1 MAGNIKGLTVEIGG
15 DTSKLSRALNQLNR
29 PINQMQGELK
39 RVSQLLKLNP
49 GNTALIKQK
58 FTLLSSSIEETE
70 GKLKEMRAALQ
81 RASQSGATEKNSAGF
96 RKLQREIVQTEAR
109 LKELTAEQARFAVQS
124 SKIGIAAAKMEMY
137 GQKATAAGNSLR
149 GLTIATGLLG
159 GMAVRT
165 TAEFDSSMSKVQA
178 VSGATGGEFDQ
189 LRDKAREMGSKTKFS
204 ASEAAEA
211 MNYMAMAGWKTKDM
225 LSGIDGIMNLAA
237 ASGEDLATTS
247 DIVTD
252 GLTAMGYSAKDAG
265 RMADVMA
272 AASSNANTNVS
283 MMGETFK
290 YAAAVAGSMGYSME
304 DVALATGLMA
314 NAGIKGS
321 QAGTALR
328 STISRMAAPT
338 KQVAAA
344 MKSVGVEMTNADGT
358 ARPFRDI
365 MIDLRKG
372 MAGLTETEKT
382 QIASTIAG
390 KNAMS
395 GFLSIINASDQDFN
409 KLADAIDNSD
419 GAALQM
425 AETMQDNL
433 GGQVTILKSQ
443 MQELAISVGD
453 TLVPMAKKAV
463 KAAQKLTDWFNNL
476 SAGGKDAAV
485 KVGLLA
491 GAAGPLLLVTGGLA
505 KAFSGSVSA
514 IATAKGALAAM
525 TVVEGEATTATK
537 LLGAAQKAVPWVAA
551 AAGAAL
557 LAKAMVDTYK
567 STHEATL
574 KAKEHA
580 EARQEEIDSIKSS
593 AKESDFYLQKLN
605 ELAGVED
612 KTAAQKQLMQSYVD
626 QLNSSVQGLNLTYDA
641 ETDKLNQTTQAIRDK
656 IQAQKE
662 EAIATAYQKN
672 ATKALEE
679 YVNKQMKAEDEQR
692 NYNQLK
698 QKWNSL
704 SDSEKQT
711 NGQLLQQMQDSKRKL
726 DDYNNSMAIALT
738 DATKWNNQAAKQS
751 GAWKQL
757 TADAQAAGIQIP
769 QSVRDG
775 INSGKYV
782 IPTTVSELEALIKF
796 DNAASRAVGD
806 GKKTAD
812 SLAQGMQEGTVT
824 AQQAA
829 KQLTDAVKGET
840 GKAPGQNKETGK
852 QTGQSYSQGVASQSG
867 AAKSAGSTLKSSA
880 KSGASGGSMSSEGS
894 KIGGTYGSGVSG
906 TSSTAKTA
914 GEKLKSEAKSGASGG
929 SFYSIGKALGDGLAS
944 GLKAALGAV
953 RTAADKLVS
962 EANRA
967 AQAKAK
973 IHSPS
978 RLFRDEVGI
987 PIAEGLAEGMR
998 RGTPG
1003 VEAASRSMISSAS
1016 VMGSSMS
1023 LAGGE
1028 MSQLKANISS
1038 SFDYSQIYSAMAAAV
1053 NQMEFKII
1061 LDQRELG
1068 RGMRGMGVSF
1078 E

>member
-1 MAGNIKGLTVEIGG
+1 MTVEIGG
-15 DTSKLSRALNQLNR
+15 DTSKLSRALTQLNR

-109 LKELTAEQARFAVQS
+109 LKELVAEQARFAVQS

-178 VSGATGGEFDQ
+178 VSGATGGEFDL

-252 GLTAMGYSAKDAG
+252 GLTALGYSAKDAG

-338 KQVAAA
+338 KQVSAA
-344 MKSVGVEMTNADGT
+344 MKSIGVEMTNADGT
-358 ARPFRDI
+358 ARPFRDV
-365 MIDLRKG
+365 MVDLRKG
-372 MAGLTETEKT
+372 MADLSETEKT

-395 GFLSIINASDQDFN
+395 GFLSIINASDSDFN

-419 GAALQM
+419 GAALKM

-463 KAAQKLTDWFNNL
+463 KAAQNLTNWFNNL

-485 KVGLLA
+485 KIGLMA
-491 GAAGPLLLVTGGLA
+491 GAAGPLLLATGGMA
-505 KAFSGSVSA
+505 KAFSGSVKA
-514 IATAKGALAAM
+514 IASAKGAIAAM
-525 TVVEGEATTATK
+525 TVVEGEATVATK
-537 LLGAAQKAVPWVAA
+537 LLSAAQKAVPWVAA

-557 LAKAMVDTYK
+557 IAKAMVDTYK

-574 KAKEHA
+574 KVQEHA
-580 EARQEEIDSIKSS
+580 KARQEEIDAIKGE

-612 KTAAQKQLMQSYVD
+612 KTNAQKELMQAYVD
-626 QLNSSVQGLNLTYDA
+626 KLNGSVKDLNLTYDA
-641 ETDKLNQTTQAIRDK
+641 EKDKLNQTTQAIRDK

-662 EAIATAYQKN
+662 EAMAAAYQKN
-672 ATKALEE
+672 AKAALEE
-679 YVNKQMKAEDEQR
+679 YVKQQMKASDEQR

-698 QKWNSL
+698 ERWNNL

-711 NGQLLQQMQDSKRKL
+711 NGQLQQSMQESKRRL
-726 DDYNNSMAIALT
+726 DDYNNSMSTALI
-738 DATKWNNQAAKQS
+738 DATKWQNQAAKNS

-757 TADAQAAGIQIP
+757 TADAKAAGIQIP
-769 QSVRDG
+769 QSVKDG

-796 DNAASRAVGD
+796 DNAANRAVGD
-806 GKKTAD
+806 GKKTSD
-812 SLAQGMQEGTVT
+812 NLAQGMREGTVT

-829 KQLTDAVKGET
+829 KQLTNAVKSET
-840 GKAPGQNKETGK
+840 GKTPGQTKADGK
-852 QTGQSYSQGVASQSG
+852 KAGQSFNQGLSG
-867 AAKSAGSTLKSSA
+867 QAGGAKTAGSKVKESA
-880 KSGASGGSMSSEGS
+880 KSGASGGNLSGQGRSMGS
-894 KIGGTYGSGVSG
+894 TYGSGVSG
-906 TSSTAKTA
+906 QSGAAQKA
-914 GEKLKSEAKSGASGG
+914 GKALKDMAKSGASGG
-929 SFYSIGKALGDGLAS
+929 SLRSIGKSLGDGLAH
-944 GLKAALGAV
+944 GLRAALGAV
-953 RTAADKLVS
+953 KSAANSLVA

-967 AQAKAK
+967 AKAKAK

-978 RLFRDEVGI
+978 RLFRDEVGM
-987 PIAEGLAEGMR
+987 PIAEGLAAGMQK
-998 RGTPG
+998 GTPSI
-1003 VEAASRSMISSAS
+1003 EAASKNMITAAS
-1016 VMGSSMS
+1016 NTGTAS
-1023 LAGGE
+1023 LTGGE
-1028 MSQLKANISS
+1028 MSQMKANISS

-1053 NQMEFKII
+1053 NQMEFKIV

>member
-1 MAGNIKGLTVEIGG
+1 MTVEIGG
-15 DTSKLSRALNQLNR
+15 DTSKLSRSLTQLNR

-109 LKELTAEQARFAVQS
+109 LKELVAEQARFAVQS

-149 GLTIATGLLG
+149 GLTITTGLLG

-252 GLTAMGYSAKDAG
+252 GLTALGYSAKDAG

-338 KQVAAA
+338 KQVSAA
-344 MKSVGVEMTNADGT
+344 MKAVGVEMTNADGT
-358 ARPFRDI
+358 ARPFRDV

-372 MAGLTETEKT
+372 MAGLSETEKT

-419 GAALQM
+419 GAAQKM
-425 AETMQDNL
+425 ADTMQDNL

-463 KAAQKLTDWFNNL
+463 KAAQQLTDWFNNL

-491 GAAGPLLLVTGGLA
+491 GAAGPLLLVSGGLA

-514 IATAKGALAAM
+514 IATAKGAIAAM
-525 TVVEGEATTATK
+525 TVVEGEATAATK

-557 LAKAMVDTYK
+557 IAKAMVDTYNA
-567 STHEATL
+567 THAATL
-574 KAKEHA
+574 KAQEHA
-580 EARQEEIDSIKSS
+580 KARQEEIDAIKGE

-612 KTAAQKQLMQSYVD
+612 KTNAQKELMQAYVD
-626 QLNSSVQGLNLTYDA
+626 KLNGSVKDLNLTYDA
-641 ETDKLNQTTQAIRDK
+641 EKDKLNQTTQAIRDK

-662 EAIATAYQKN
+662 EAMAAAYQKN
-672 ATKALEE
+672 AKAALEE
-679 YVNKQMKAEDEQR
+679 YVKQQMKASDEQR

-698 QKWNSL
+698 ERWNNL

-711 NGQLLQQMQDSKRKL
+711 NGQLQQSMQESKRRL
-726 DDYNNSMAIALT
+726 DDYNNSMSTALV
-738 DATKWNNQAAKQS
+738 DATKWQNEAAKNS

-757 TADAQAAGIQIP
+757 TADAKAAGIQIP
-769 QSVRDG
+769 QSVKDG

-796 DNAASRAVGD
+796 DNAANRAVGD
-806 GKKTAD
+806 GKKTSD
-812 SLAQGMQEGTVT
+812 NLAQGMREGTVT

-829 KQLTDAVKGET
+829 QQLTNAVKGET
-840 GKAPGQNKETGK
+840 GKTPGQTKADGK
-852 QTGQSYSQGVASQSG
+852 KAGQSFNQGLSEQAGG
-867 AAKSAGSTLKSSA
+867 AKTAGSKVKESA
-880 KSGASGGSMSSEGS
+880 KSGASGGSLSGQGRSMGS
-894 KIGGTYGSGVSG
+894 TYGSGVSG
-906 TSSTAKTA
+906 QSGAAQKA
-914 GEKLKSEAKSGASGG
+914 GKALKDMAKSGASGG
-929 SFYSIGKALGDGLAS
+929 SLRSIGRSLGDGLAA
-944 GLKAALGAV
+944 GLRAALGSV
-953 RTAADKLVS
+953 KSAASALIS
-962 EANRA
+962 EANKA
-967 AQAKAK
+967 AKAK
-973 IHSPS
+973 AKVNSPS
-978 RLFRDEVGI
+978 KLFRDGVGVAI
-987 PIAEGLAEGMR
+987 PEGLAAGIKKGQPMVTAAAKGMI
-998 RGTPG
+998 
-1003 VEAASRSMISSAS
+1003 ASAS
-1016 VMGSSMS
+1016 MAGTAS
-1023 LAGGE
+1023 LSGGDMAQMKE
-1028 MSQLKANISS
+1028 NISS
-1038 SFDYSQIYSAMAAAV
+1038 SFDYAQIYSAMSAAV
-1053 NQMEFKII
+1053 GQMQFKII
-1061 LDQRELG
+1061 LNERELG

>member
-1 MAGNIKGLTVEIGG
+1 MTVEIGG
-15 DTSKLSRALNQLNR
+15 DTSKLSRALTQLNR

-96 RKLQREIVQTEAR
+96 RKLQREITQTEAR
-109 LKELTAEQARFAVQS
+109 LKELVAEQARFAVQS

-137 GQKATAAGNSLR
+137 GEKATAAGNSLR

-178 VSGATGGEFDQ
+178 VSGATGGEFDL

-252 GLTAMGYSAKDAG
+252 GLTALGYSAKDAG

-338 KQVAAA
+338 KQVSAA
-344 MKSVGVEMTNADGT
+344 MKSIGVEMTNADGT
-358 ARPFRDI
+358 ARPFRDV
-365 MIDLRKG
+365 MVDLRKG
-372 MAGLTETEKT
+372 MADLSETEKT

-395 GFLSIINASDQDFN
+395 GFLSIINASDSDFN

-419 GAALQM
+419 GAALKM

-463 KAAQKLTDWFNNL
+463 KAAQNLTNWFNNL

-485 KVGLLA
+485 KIGLMA
-491 GAAGPLLLVTGGLA
+491 GAAGPLLLATGGMA
-505 KAFSGSVSA
+505 KAFSGSVKA
-514 IATAKGALAAM
+514 IASAKGAIAAM
-525 TVVEGEATTATK
+525 TVVEGEATVATK

-557 LAKAMVDTYK
+557 IAKAMVDTYK
-567 STHEATL
+567 STHQATL
-574 KAKEHA
+574 KVQEHA
-580 EARQEEIDSIKSS
+580 KARQEEIDAIKGE

-612 KTAAQKQLMQSYVD
+612 KTNAQKELMQAYVD
-626 QLNSSVQGLNLTYDA
+626 KLNGSVKDLNLTYDA
-641 ETDKLNQTTQAIRDK
+641 EKDKLNQTTQAIRDK

-662 EAIATAYQKN
+662 EAMAAAYQKN
-672 ATKALEE
+672 AKAALEE
-679 YVNKQMKAEDEQR
+679 YVKQQMKASDEQR

-698 QKWNSL
+698 ERWNNL

-711 NGQLLQQMQDSKRKL
+711 NGQLQQSMQESKRRL
-726 DDYNNSMAIALT
+726 DDYNNSMSTALV
-738 DATKWNNQAAKQS
+738 DATKWQNEAAKNS

-757 TADAQAAGIQIP
+757 TADAKAAGIQIP
-769 QSVRDG
+769 QSVKDG

-796 DNAASRAVGD
+796 DNAANRAVGD
-806 GKKTAD
+806 GKKTSD
-812 SLAQGMQEGTVT
+812 NLAQGMREGTVT

-829 KQLTDAVKGET
+829 QQLTNAVKGET
-840 GKAPGQNKETGK
+840 GKTPGQTKADGK
-852 QTGQSYSQGVASQSG
+852 KAGQSFNQGLSEQAGG
-867 AAKSAGSTLKSSA
+867 AKTAGSKVKESA
-880 KSGASGGSMSSEGS
+880 KSGASGGSLSGQGRSMGS
-894 KIGGTYGSGVSG
+894 TYGSGVSG
-906 TSSTAKTA
+906 QSGAAQKA
-914 GEKLKSEAKSGASGG
+914 GKALKDMAKSGASGG
-929 SFYSIGKALGDGLAS
+929 SLRSIGKSLGDGLAN
-944 GLKAALGAV
+944 GLRAALGV
-953 RTAADKLVS
+953 VKSAANALVA

-967 AQAKAK
+967 AKAKAK

-978 RLFRDEVGI
+978 RLFRDEVGM
-987 PIAEGLAEGMR
+987 PIAEGLAAGMQK
-998 RGTPG
+998 GTPSI
-1003 VEAASRSMISSAS
+1003 EAASKNMITAAS
-1016 VMGSSMS
+1016 NTGTAS
-1023 LAGGE
+1023 LTGGGMAQMKE
-1028 MSQLKANISS
+1028 NISS
-1038 SFDYSQIYSAMAAAV
+1038 SFDYAQIYGAMAAAV

>member
-1 MAGNIKGLTVEIGG
+1 MTVEIGG
-15 DTSKLSRALNQLNR
+15 DTSKLSRALTQLNR

-109 LKELTAEQARFAVQS
+109 LKELVAEQARFAVQS
-124 SKIGIAAAKMEMY
+124 SRIGIAAARMEQY

-149 GLTIATGLLG
+149 GLSIATGLLG

-178 VSGATGGEFDQ
+178 VSGATGGEFDL

-252 GLTAMGYSAKDAG
+252 GLTALGYSAKDAG

-338 KQVAAA
+338 KQVSAA
-344 MKSVGVEMTNADGT
+344 MKSIGVEMTNADGT
-358 ARPFRDI
+358 ARPFRDV
-365 MIDLRKG
+365 MVDLRKG
-372 MAGLTETEKT
+372 MADLSETEKT

-395 GFLSIINASDQDFN
+395 GFLSIINASDSDFN

-419 GAALQM
+419 GAALKM

-463 KAAQKLTDWFNNL
+463 KAAQNLTNWFNNL

-485 KVGLLA
+485 KIGLMA
-491 GAAGPLLLVTGGLA
+491 GAAGPLLLATGGMA
-505 KAFSGSVSA
+505 KAFSGSVKA
-514 IATAKGALAAM
+514 IASAKGAIAAM
-525 TVVEGEATTATK
+525 TVVEGEATVATK

-557 LAKAMVDTYK
+557 IAKAMVDTYK

-574 KAKEHA
+574 KVQEHA
-580 EARQEEIDSIKSS
+580 KARQEEIDAIKGE

-612 KTAAQKQLMQSYVD
+612 KTNAQKELMQAYVD
-626 QLNSSVQGLNLTYDA
+626 KLNGSVKDLNLTYDA
-641 ETDKLNQTTQAIRDK
+641 EKDKLNQTTQAIRDK

-662 EAIATAYQKN
+662 EAMAAAYQKN
-672 ATKALEE
+672 AKAALEE
-679 YVNKQMKAEDEQR
+679 YVKQQMKASDEQR

-698 QKWNSL
+698 ERWNNL

-711 NGQLLQQMQDSKRKL
+711 NGQLQQSMQESKRRL
-726 DDYNNSMAIALT
+726 DDYNNSMSTALI
-738 DATKWNNQAAKQS
+738 DATKWQNQAAKNS

-757 TADAQAAGIQIP
+757 TADAKAAGIQIP
-769 QSVRDG
+769 QSVKDG

-796 DNAASRAVGD
+796 DNAANRAVGD
-806 GKKTAD
+806 GKKTSD
-812 SLAQGMQEGTVT
+812 NLAQGMREGTVT

-829 KQLTDAVKGET
+829 KQLTNAVKGET
-840 GKAPGQNKETGK
+840 GKTPGQTKADGIK
-852 QTGQSYSQGVASQSG
+852 AGQSFNQGLSG
-867 AAKSAGSTLKSSA
+867 QAGGAKTAGSKVKESA
-880 KSGASGGSMSSEGS
+880 KSGASGGSLSGQGRSMGS
-894 KIGGTYGSGVSG
+894 TYGSGVSG
-906 TSSTAKTA
+906 QSGAAQKA
-914 GEKLKSEAKSGASGG
+914 GKALKDMAKSGASGG
-929 SFYSIGKALGDGLAS
+929 SLRSIGKSLGDGLAH
-944 GLKAALGAV
+944 GLRAALGAV
-953 RTAADKLVS
+953 KSAANSLVA

-967 AQAKAK
+967 AKAKAK

-978 RLFRDEVGI
+978 RLFRDEVGM
-987 PIAEGLAEGMR
+987 PIAEGLAAGMQK
-998 RGTPG
+998 GTPSI
-1003 VEAASRSMISSAS
+1003 EAASKNMITAAS
-1016 VMGSSMS
+1016 NTGTAS
-1023 LAGGE
+1023 LTGGGMAQMKE
-1028 MSQLKANISS
+1028 NISS
-1038 SFDYSQIYSAMAAAV
+1038 SFDYAQIYGAMAAAV

>member
-15 DTSKLSRALNQLNR
+15 DTSKLSRALTQLNR

-109 LKELTAEQARFAVQS
+109 LKELVAEQARFAVQS
-124 SKIGIAAAKMEMY
+124 SRIGIAAARMEQY

-149 GLTIATGLLG
+149 GLSIATGLLG

-178 VSGATGGEFDQ
+178 VSGATGGEFDL

-252 GLTAMGYSAKDAG
+252 GLTALGYSAKDAG

-338 KQVAAA
+338 KQVSAA
-344 MKSVGVEMTNADGT
+344 MKSIGVEMTNADGT
-358 ARPFRDI
+358 ARPFRDV
-365 MIDLRKG
+365 MVDLRKG
-372 MAGLTETEKT
+372 MADLSETEKT

-395 GFLSIINASDQDFN
+395 GFLSIINASDSDFN

-419 GAALQM
+419 GAALKM

-463 KAAQKLTDWFNNL
+463 KAAQNLTNWFNNL

-485 KVGLLA
+485 KIGLMA
-491 GAAGPLLLVTGGLA
+491 GAAGPLLLATGGMA
-505 KAFSGSVSA
+505 KAFSGSVKA
-514 IATAKGALAAM
+514 IASAKGAIAAM
-525 TVVEGEATTATK
+525 TVVEGEATVATK

-557 LAKAMVDTYK
+557 IAKAMVDTYK

-574 KAKEHA
+574 KVQEHA
-580 EARQEEIDSIKSS
+580 KARQEEIDAIKGE

-612 KTAAQKQLMQSYVD
+612 KTNAQKELMQAYVD
-626 QLNSSVQGLNLTYDA
+626 KLNGSVKDLNLTYDA
-641 ETDKLNQTTQAIRDK
+641 EKDKLNQTTQAIRDK

-662 EAIATAYQKN
+662 EAMAAAYQKN
-672 ATKALEE
+672 AKAALEE
-679 YVNKQMKAEDEQR
+679 YVKQQMKASDEQR

-698 QKWNSL
+698 ERWNNL

-711 NGQLLQQMQDSKRKL
+711 NGQLQQSMQESKRRL
-726 DDYNNSMAIALT
+726 DDYNNSMSTALI
-738 DATKWNNQAAKQS
+738 DATKWQNQAAKNS

-757 TADAQAAGIQIP
+757 TADAKAAGIQIP
-769 QSVRDG
+769 QSVKDG

-796 DNAASRAVGD
+796 DNAANRAVGD
-806 GKKTAD
+806 GKKTSD
-812 SLAQGMQEGTVT
+812 NLAQGMREGTVT

-829 KQLTDAVKGET
+829 KQLTNAVKGET
-840 GKAPGQNKETGK
+840 GKTPGQTKADGIK
-852 QTGQSYSQGVASQSG
+852 AGQSFNQGLSG
-867 AAKSAGSTLKSSA
+867 QAGGAKTAGSKVKESA
-880 KSGASGGSMSSEGS
+880 KSGASGGSLSGQGRSMGS
-894 KIGGTYGSGVSG
+894 TYGSGVSG
-906 TSSTAKTA
+906 QSGAAQKA
-914 GEKLKSEAKSGASGG
+914 GKALKDMAKSGASGG
-929 SFYSIGKALGDGLAS
+929 SLRSIGKSLGDGLAH
-944 GLKAALGAV
+944 GLRAALGAV
-953 RTAADKLVS
+953 KSAANSLVA

-967 AQAKAK
+967 AKAKAK

-978 RLFRDEVGI
+978 RLFRDEVGM
-987 PIAEGLAEGMR
+987 PIAEGLAAGMQK
-998 RGTPG
+998 GTPSI
-1003 VEAASRSMISSAS
+1003 EAASKNMITAAS
-1016 VMGSSMS
+1016 NTGTAS
-1023 LAGGE
+1023 LTGGGMAQMKE
-1028 MSQLKANISS
+1028 NISS
-1038 SFDYSQIYSAMAAAV
+1038 SFDYAQIYGAMAAAV

>member
-1 MAGNIKGLTVEIGG
+1 MTVEIGG
-15 DTSKLSRALNQLNR
+15 DTSKLSRALTQLNR

-109 LKELTAEQARFAVQS
+109 LKELVAEQARFAVQS
-124 SKIGIAAAKMEMY
+124 SRIGIAAARMEQY

-149 GLTIATGLLG
+149 GLSIATGLLG

-178 VSGATGGEFDQ
+178 VSGATGGEFDL

-252 GLTAMGYSAKDAG
+252 GLTALGYSAKDAG

-338 KQVAAA
+338 KQVSAA
-344 MKSVGVEMTNADGT
+344 MKSIGVEMTNADGT
-358 ARPFRDI
+358 ARPFRDV
-365 MIDLRKG
+365 MVDLRKG
-372 MAGLTETEKT
+372 MADLSETEKT

-395 GFLSIINASDQDFN
+395 GFLSIINASDSDFN

-419 GAALQM
+419 GAALKM

-463 KAAQKLTDWFNNL
+463 KAAQNLTNWFNNL

-485 KVGLLA
+485 KIGLMA
-491 GAAGPLLLVTGGLA
+491 GAAGPLLLATGGMA
-505 KAFSGSVSA
+505 KAFSGSVKA
-514 IATAKGALAAM
+514 IASAKGAIAAM
-525 TVVEGEATTATK
+525 TVVEGEATVATK

-557 LAKAMVDTYK
+557 IAKAMVDTYK
-567 STHEATL
+567 STHQATL
-574 KAKEHA
+574 KVQEHA
-580 EARQEEIDSIKSS
+580 KARQEEIDAIKGE

-612 KTAAQKQLMQSYVD
+612 KTNAQKELMQAYVD
-626 QLNSSVQGLNLTYDA
+626 KLNGSVKDLNLTYDA
-641 ETDKLNQTTQAIRDK
+641 EKDKLNQTTQAIRDK

-662 EAIATAYQKN
+662 EAMAAAYQKN
-672 ATKALEE
+672 AKAALEE
-679 YVNKQMKAEDEQR
+679 YVKQQMKASDEQR

-698 QKWNSL
+698 ERWNNL

-711 NGQLLQQMQDSKRKL
+711 NGQLQQSMQESKRRL
-726 DDYNNSMAIALT
+726 DDYNNSMSTALV
-738 DATKWNNQAAKQS
+738 DATKWQNEAAKNS

-757 TADAQAAGIQIP
+757 TADAKAAGIQIP
-769 QSVRDG
+769 QSVKDG

-796 DNAASRAVGD
+796 DNAANRAVGD
-806 GKKTAD
+806 GKKTSD
-812 SLAQGMQEGTVT
+812 NLAQGMREGTVT

-829 KQLTDAVKGET
+829 QQLTNAVKGET
-840 GKAPGQNKETGK
+840 GKTPGQTKADGK
-852 QTGQSYSQGVASQSG
+852 KAGQSFNQGLSEQAGG
-867 AAKSAGSTLKSSA
+867 AKTAGSKVKESA
-880 KSGASGGSMSSEGS
+880 KSGASGGSLSGQGRSMGS
-894 KIGGTYGSGVSG
+894 TYGSGVSG
-906 TSSTAKTA
+906 QSGAAQKA
-914 GEKLKSEAKSGASGG
+914 GKALKDMAKSGASGG
-929 SFYSIGKALGDGLAS
+929 SLRSIGKSLGDGLAN
-944 GLKAALGAV
+944 GLRAALGAV
-953 RTAADKLVS
+953 KSAANALVA

-967 AQAKAK
+967 AKAKAK

-978 RLFRDEVGI
+978 RLFRDEVGM
-987 PIAEGLAEGMR
+987 PIAEGLAAGMQK
-998 RGTPG
+998 GTPSI
-1003 VEAASRSMISSAS
+1003 EAASKNMITAAS
-1016 VMGSSMS
+1016 NTGTAS
-1023 LAGGE
+1023 LTGGGMAQMKE
-1028 MSQLKANISS
+1028 NISS
-1038 SFDYSQIYSAMAAAV
+1038 SFDYAQIYGAMAAAV

>member
-15 DTSKLSRALNQLNR
+15 DTSKLSRALTQLNR

-109 LKELTAEQARFAVQS
+109 LKELVAEQARFAVQS
-124 SKIGIAAAKMEMY
+124 SRIGIAAARMEQY
-137 GQKATAAGNSLR
+137 GQKATSAGNSLR
-149 GLTIATGLLG
+149 GLSIATGLLG

-178 VSGATGGEFDQ
+178 VSGATGGEFDL

-252 GLTAMGYSAKDAG
+252 GLTALGYSAKDAG

-338 KQVAAA
+338 KQVSAA
-344 MKSVGVEMTNADGT
+344 MKSIGVEMTNADGS
-358 ARPFRDI
+358 ARPFRDV
-365 MIDLRKG
+365 MVDLRKG
-372 MAGLTETEKT
+372 MANLTETEKT

-395 GFLSIINASDQDFN
+395 GFLSIINASDSDFN

-419 GAALQM
+419 GAALKM

-463 KAAQKLTDWFNNL
+463 KAAQNLTNWFNNL

-485 KVGLLA
+485 KIGLMA
-491 GAAGPLLLVTGGLA
+491 GAAGPLLLATGGMA
-505 KAFSGSVSA
+505 KAFSGSVKA
-514 IATAKGALAAM
+514 IASAKGAIAAM
-525 TVVEGEATTATK
+525 TVVEGEATVATK

-557 LAKAMVDTYK
+557 IAKAMVDTYK

-574 KAKEHA
+574 KVQEHA
-580 EARQEEIDSIKSS
+580 KARQEEIDAIKGE

-612 KTAAQKQLMQSYVD
+612 KTNAQKELMQAYVD
-626 QLNSSVQGLNLTYDA
+626 KLNGSVKDLNLTYDA
-641 ETDKLNQTTQAIRDK
+641 EKDKLNQTTQAIRDK

-662 EAIATAYQKN
+662 EAMAAAYQKN
-672 ATKALEE
+672 AKAALEE
-679 YVNKQMKAEDEQR
+679 YVKQQMKASDEQR

-698 QKWNSL
+698 ERWNNL

-711 NGQLLQQMQDSKRKL
+711 NGQLQQSMQESKRRL
-726 DDYNNSMAIALT
+726 DDYNNSMSTALI
-738 DATKWNNQAAKQS
+738 DATKWQNQAAKNS

-757 TADAQAAGIQIP
+757 TADAKAAGIQIP
-769 QSVRDG
+769 QSVKDG

-796 DNAASRAVGD
+796 DNAANRAVGD
-806 GKKTAD
+806 GKKTSD
-812 SLAQGMQEGTVT
+812 NLAQGMREGTVT

-829 KQLTDAVKGET
+829 QQLTNAVKGET
-840 GKAPGQNKETGK
+840 GKTPGQTKADGK
-852 QTGQSYSQGVASQSG
+852 KAGQSFNQGLSEQAGG
-867 AAKSAGSTLKSSA
+867 AKTAGSKVKESA
-880 KSGASGGSMSSEGS
+880 KSGASGGSLSGQGRSMGS
-894 KIGGTYGSGVSG
+894 TYGSGVSG
-906 TSSTAKTA
+906 QSGAAQKA
-914 GEKLKSEAKSGASGG
+914 GKALKDMAKSGASGG
-929 SFYSIGKALGDGLAS
+929 SLRSIGRSLGDGLAA
-944 GLKAALGAV
+944 GLRAALGTV
-953 RTAADKLVS
+953 KSAANALVA

-967 AQAKAK
+967 AKAKAK

-978 RLFRDEVGI
+978 RLFRDEVGM
-987 PIAEGLAEGMR
+987 PIAEGLAAGMQK
-998 RGTPG
+998 GTPSI
-1003 VEAASRSMISSAS
+1003 EAASKNMITAAS
-1016 VMGSSMS
+1016 NTGTAS
-1023 LAGGE
+1023 LTGGGMAQMKE
-1028 MSQLKANISS
+1028 NISS
-1038 SFDYSQIYSAMAAAV
+1038 SFDYAQIYSAMSAAV
-1053 NQMEFKII
+1053 GQMQFKII
-1061 LDQRELG
+1061 LNERELG

>member
-15 DTSKLSRALNQLNR
+15 DTSKLSRALTQLNR

-109 LKELTAEQARFAVQS
+109 LKELVAEQARFAVQS
-124 SKIGIAAAKMEMY
+124 SRIGIAAARMEQY

-149 GLTIATGLLG
+149 GLSIATGLLG

-178 VSGATGGEFDQ
+178 VSGATGGEFDL

-252 GLTAMGYSAKDAG
+252 GLTALGYSAKDAG

-338 KQVAAA
+338 KQVSAA
-344 MKSVGVEMTNADGT
+344 MKSIGVEMMNADGT
-358 ARPFRDI
+358 ARPFRDV
-365 MIDLRKG
+365 MVDLRKG
-372 MAGLTETEKT
+372 MADLSETEKT

-395 GFLSIINASDQDFN
+395 GFLSIINASDSDFN

-419 GAALQM
+419 GAALKM

-463 KAAQKLTDWFNNL
+463 KAAQNLTNWFNNL

-485 KVGLLA
+485 KIGLMA
-491 GAAGPLLLVTGGLA
+491 GAAGPLLLATGGMA
-505 KAFSGSVSA
+505 KAFSGSVKA
-514 IATAKGALAAM
+514 IASAKGAIAAM
-525 TVVEGEATTATK
+525 TVVEGEATVATK

-557 LAKAMVDTYK
+557 IAKAMVDTYK
-567 STHEATL
+567 STHQATL
-574 KAKEHA
+574 KVQEHA
-580 EARQEEIDSIKSS
+580 KARQEEIDAIKGE

-612 KTAAQKQLMQSYVD
+612 KTNAQKELMQAYVD
-626 QLNSSVQGLNLTYDA
+626 KLNGSVKDLNLTYDA
-641 ETDKLNQTTQAIRDK
+641 EKDKLNQTTQAIRDK

-662 EAIATAYQKN
+662 EAMAAAYQKN
-672 ATKALEE
+672 AKAALEE
-679 YVNKQMKAEDEQR
+679 YVKQQMKASDEQR

-698 QKWNSL
+698 ERWNNL

-711 NGQLLQQMQDSKRKL
+711 NGQLQQSMQESKRRL
-726 DDYNNSMAIALT
+726 DDYNNSMSTALV
-738 DATKWNNQAAKQS
+738 DATKWQNEAAKNS

-757 TADAQAAGIQIP
+757 TADAKAAGIQIP
-769 QSVRDG
+769 QSVKDG

-796 DNAASRAVGD
+796 DNAANRAVGD
-806 GKKTAD
+806 GKKTSD
-812 SLAQGMQEGTVT
+812 NLAQGMREGTVT

-829 KQLTDAVKGET
+829 QQLTNAVKGET
-840 GKAPGQNKETGK
+840 GKTPGQTKADGK
-852 QTGQSYSQGVASQSG
+852 KAGQSFNQGLSEQAGG
-867 AAKSAGSTLKSSA
+867 AKTAGSKVKESA
-880 KSGASGGSMSSEGS
+880 KSGASGGSLSGQGRSMGS
-894 KIGGTYGSGVSG
+894 TYGSGVSG
-906 TSSTAKTA
+906 QSGAAQKA
-914 GEKLKSEAKSGASGG
+914 GKALKDMAKSGASGG
-929 SFYSIGKALGDGLAS
+929 SLRSIGKSLGDGLAN
-944 GLKAALGAV
+944 GLRAALGAV
-953 RTAADKLVS
+953 KSAANALVA

-967 AQAKAK
+967 AKAKAK

-978 RLFRDEVGI
+978 RLFRDEVGM
-987 PIAEGLAEGMR
+987 PIAEGLAAGMQK
-998 RGTPG
+998 GIPSI
-1003 VEAASRSMISSAS
+1003 EAASKNMITAAS
-1016 VMGSSMS
+1016 NTGTAS
-1023 LAGGE
+1023 LTGGGMAQMKE
-1028 MSQLKANISS
+1028 NISS
-1038 SFDYSQIYSAMAAAV
+1038 SFDYAQIYGAMAAAV

>member
-1 MAGNIKGLTVEIGG
+1 MTVEIGG
-15 DTSKLSRALNQLNR
+15 DTSKLSRALTQLNR

-109 LKELTAEQARFAVQS
+109 LKELVAEQARFAVQS
-124 SKIGIAAAKMEMY
+124 SRIGIAAARMEQY
-137 GQKATAAGNSLR
+137 GQKATSAGNSLR
-149 GLTIATGLLG
+149 GLSIATGLLG

-178 VSGATGGEFDQ
+178 VSGATGGEFDL

-252 GLTAMGYSAKDAG
+252 GLTALGYSAKDAG

-338 KQVAAA
+338 KQVSAA
-344 MKSVGVEMTNADGT
+344 MKSIGVEMTNADGS
-358 ARPFRDI
+358 ARPFRDV
-365 MIDLRKG
+365 MVDLRKG
-372 MAGLTETEKT
+372 MANLTETEKT

-395 GFLSIINASDQDFN
+395 GFLSIINASDSDFN

-419 GAALQM
+419 GAALKM

-463 KAAQKLTDWFNNL
+463 KAAQNLTNWFNNL

-485 KVGLLA
+485 KIGLMA
-491 GAAGPLLLVTGGLA
+491 GAAGPLLLATGGMA
-505 KAFSGSVSA
+505 KAFSGSVKA
-514 IATAKGALAAM
+514 IASAKGAIAAM
-525 TVVEGEATTATK
+525 TVVEGEATVATK

-557 LAKAMVDTYK
+557 IAKAMVDTYK

-574 KAKEHA
+574 KVQEHA
-580 EARQEEIDSIKSS
+580 KARQEEIDAIKGE

-612 KTAAQKQLMQSYVD
+612 KTNAQKELMQAYVD
-626 QLNSSVQGLNLTYDA
+626 KLNGSVKDLNLTYDA
-641 ETDKLNQTTQAIRDK
+641 EKDKLNQTTQAIRDK

-662 EAIATAYQKN
+662 EAMAAAYQKN
-672 ATKALEE
+672 AKAALEE
-679 YVNKQMKAEDEQR
+679 YVKQQMKASDEQR

-698 QKWNSL
+698 ERWNNL

-711 NGQLLQQMQDSKRKL
+711 NGQLQQSMQESKRRL
-726 DDYNNSMAIALT
+726 DDYNNSMSTALI
-738 DATKWNNQAAKQS
+738 DATKWQNQAAKNS

-757 TADAQAAGIQIP
+757 TADAKAAGIQIP
-769 QSVRDG
+769 QSVKDG

-796 DNAASRAVGD
+796 DNAANRAVGD
-806 GKKTAD
+806 GKKTSD
-812 SLAQGMQEGTVT
+812 NLAQGMREGTVT

-829 KQLTDAVKGET
+829 QQLTNAVKGET
-840 GKAPGQNKETGK
+840 GKTPGQTKADGK
-852 QTGQSYSQGVASQSG
+852 KAGQSFNQGLSEQAGG
-867 AAKSAGSTLKSSA
+867 AKTAGSKVKESA
-880 KSGASGGSMSSEGS
+880 KSGASGGSLSGQGRSMGS
-894 KIGGTYGSGVSG
+894 TYGSGVSG
-906 TSSTAKTA
+906 QSGAAQKA
-914 GEKLKSEAKSGASGG
+914 GKALKDMAKSGASGG
-929 SFYSIGKALGDGLAS
+929 SLRSIGRSLGDGLAA
-944 GLKAALGAV
+944 GLRAALGTV
-953 RTAADKLVS
+953 KSAANALVA

-967 AQAKAK
+967 AKAKAK

-978 RLFRDEVGI
+978 RLFRDEVGM
-987 PIAEGLAEGMR
+987 PIAEGLAAGMQK
-998 RGTPG
+998 GTPSI
-1003 VEAASRSMISSAS
+1003 EAASKNMITAAS
-1016 VMGSSMS
+1016 NTGTAS
-1023 LAGGE
+1023 LTGGGMAQMKE
-1028 MSQLKANISS
+1028 NISS
-1038 SFDYSQIYSAMAAAV
+1038 SFDYAQIYSAMSAAV
-1053 NQMEFKII
+1053 GQMQFKII
-1061 LDQRELG
+1061 LNERELG

>member
-1 MAGNIKGLTVEIGG
+1 MTVEIGG
-15 DTSKLSRALNQLNR
+15 DTSKLSRALTQLNR

-58 FTLLSSSIEETE
+58 FTLLSSSVEETE

-109 LKELTAEQARFAVQS
+109 LKELVAEQARFAVQS
-124 SKIGIAAAKMEMY
+124 SRIGVAAARMEQY

-149 GLTIATGLLG
+149 GLSIATGLLG

-178 VSGATGGEFDQ
+178 VSGATGGEFDL

-252 GLTAMGYSAKDAG
+252 GLTALGYSAKDAG

-338 KQVAAA
+338 KQVSAA
-344 MKSVGVEMTNADGT
+344 MKSIGVEMTNADGT
-358 ARPFRDI
+358 ARPFRDV
-365 MIDLRKG
+365 MVDLRKG
-372 MAGLTETEKT
+372 MADLSETEKT

-395 GFLSIINASDQDFN
+395 GFLSIINASDSDFN

-419 GAALQM
+419 GAALKM

-463 KAAQKLTDWFNNL
+463 KAAQNLTNWFNNL

-485 KVGLLA
+485 KIGLMA
-491 GAAGPLLLVTGGLA
+491 GAAGPLLLATGGMA
-505 KAFSGSVSA
+505 KAFSGSVKA
-514 IATAKGALAAM
+514 IASAKGAIAAM
-525 TVVEGEATTATK
+525 TVVEGEATVATK

-557 LAKAMVDTYK
+557 VAKAMVDTYK
-567 STHEATL
+567 STHQATL
-574 KAKEHA
+574 KVQEHA
-580 EARQEEIDSIKSS
+580 KARQEEIDAIKGE

-612 KTAAQKQLMQSYVD
+612 KTNAQKELMQAYVD
-626 QLNSSVQGLNLTYDA
+626 KLNGSVKDLNLTYDA
-641 ETDKLNQTTQAIRDK
+641 EKDKLNQTTQAIRDK

-662 EAIATAYQKN
+662 EAMAAAYQKN
-672 ATKALEE
+672 AKAALEE
-679 YVNKQMKAEDEQR
+679 YVKQQMKASDEQR

-698 QKWNSL
+698 ERWNNL

-711 NGQLLQQMQDSKRKL
+711 NGQLQQSMQESKRRL
-726 DDYNNSMAIALT
+726 DDYNNSMSTALV
-738 DATKWNNQAAKQS
+738 DATKWQNEAAKNS

-757 TADAQAAGIQIP
+757 TADAKAAGIQIP
-769 QSVRDG
+769 QSVKDG

-796 DNAASRAVGD
+796 DNAANRAVGD
-806 GKKTAD
+806 GKKTSD
-812 SLAQGMQEGTVT
+812 NLAQGMREGTVT

-829 KQLTDAVKGET
+829 QQLTNAVKGET
-840 GKAPGQNKETGK
+840 GKTPGQTKADGK
-852 QTGQSYSQGVASQSG
+852 KAGQSFNQGLSEQAGG
-867 AAKSAGSTLKSSA
+867 AKTAGSKVKESA
-880 KSGASGGSMSSEGS
+880 KSGASGGSLSGQGRSMGS
-894 KIGGTYGSGVSG
+894 TYGSGVSG
-906 TSSTAKTA
+906 QSGAAQKA
-914 GEKLKSEAKSGASGG
+914 GKALKDMAKSGASGG
-929 SFYSIGKALGDGLAS
+929 SLRSIGKSLGDGLAN
-944 GLKAALGAV
+944 GLRAALGAV
-953 RTAADKLVS
+953 KSAANALVA

-967 AQAKAK
+967 AKAKAK

-978 RLFRDEVGI
+978 RLFRDEVGM
-987 PIAEGLAEGMR
+987 PIAEGLAAGMQK
-998 RGTPG
+998 GTPSI
-1003 VEAASRSMISSAS
+1003 EAASKNMITAAS
-1016 VMGSSMS
+1016 NTGTAS
-1023 LAGGE
+1023 LTGGGMAQMKE
-1028 MSQLKANISS
+1028 NISS
-1038 SFDYSQIYSAMAAAV
+1038 SFDYAQIYGAMAAAV

>member
-15 DTSKLSRALNQLNR
+15 DTSKLSRALTQLNR

-109 LKELTAEQARFAVQS
+109 LKELVAEQARFAVQS

-178 VSGATGGEFDQ
+178 VSGATGGEFDL

-252 GLTAMGYSAKDAG
+252 GLTALGYSAKDAG

-338 KQVAAA
+338 KQVSAA
-344 MKSVGVEMTNADGT
+344 MKSIGVEMTNADGT
-358 ARPFRDI
+358 ARPFRDV
-365 MIDLRKG
+365 MVDLRKG
-372 MAGLTETEKT
+372 MADLSETEKT

-395 GFLSIINASDQDFN
+395 GFLSIINASDSDFN

-419 GAALQM
+419 GAALKM

-463 KAAQKLTDWFNNL
+463 KAAQNLTNWFNNL

-485 KVGLLA
+485 KIGLMA
-491 GAAGPLLLVTGGLA
+491 GAAGPLLLATGGMA
-505 KAFSGSVSA
+505 KAFSGSVKA
-514 IATAKGALAAM
+514 IASAKGAIAAM
-525 TVVEGEATTATK
+525 TVVEGEATVATK
-537 LLGAAQKAVPWVAA
+537 LLSAAQKAVPWVAA

-557 LAKAMVDTYK
+557 IAKAMVDTYK

-574 KAKEHA
+574 KVQEHA
-580 EARQEEIDSIKSS
+580 KARQEEIDAIKGE

-612 KTAAQKQLMQSYVD
+612 KTNAQKELMQAYVD
-626 QLNSSVQGLNLTYDA
+626 KLNGSVKDLNLTYDA
-641 ETDKLNQTTQAIRDK
+641 EKDKLNQTTQAIRDK

-662 EAIATAYQKN
+662 EAMAAAYQKN
-672 ATKALEE
+672 AKAALEE
-679 YVNKQMKAEDEQR
+679 YVKQQMKASDEQR

-698 QKWNSL
+698 ERWNNL

-711 NGQLLQQMQDSKRKL
+711 NGQLQQSMQESKRRL
-726 DDYNNSMAIALT
+726 DDYNNSMSTALI
-738 DATKWNNQAAKQS
+738 DATKWQNQAAKNS

-757 TADAQAAGIQIP
+757 TADAKAAGIQIP
-769 QSVRDG
+769 QSVKDG

-796 DNAASRAVGD
+796 DNAANRAVGD
-806 GKKTAD
+806 GKKTSD
-812 SLAQGMQEGTVT
+812 NLAQGMREGTVT

-829 KQLTDAVKGET
+829 KQLTNAVKSET
-840 GKAPGQNKETGK
+840 GKTPGQTKADGK
-852 QTGQSYSQGVASQSG
+852 KAGQSFNQGLSG
-867 AAKSAGSTLKSSA
+867 QAGGAKTAGSKVKESA
-880 KSGASGGSMSSEGS
+880 KSGASGGNLSGQGRSMGS
-894 KIGGTYGSGVSG
+894 TYGSGVSG
-906 TSSTAKTA
+906 QSGAAQKA
-914 GEKLKSEAKSGASGG
+914 GKALKDMAKSGASGG
-929 SFYSIGKALGDGLAS
+929 SLRSIGKSLGDGLAH
-944 GLKAALGAV
+944 GLRAALGAV
-953 RTAADKLVS
+953 KSAANSLVA

-967 AQAKAK
+967 AKAKAK

-978 RLFRDEVGI
+978 RLFRDEVGM
-987 PIAEGLAEGMR
+987 PIAEGLAAGMQK
-998 RGTPG
+998 GTPSI
-1003 VEAASRSMISSAS
+1003 EAASKNMITAAS
-1016 VMGSSMS
+1016 NTGTAS
-1023 LAGGE
+1023 LTGGE
-1028 MSQLKANISS
+1028 MSQMKANISS

-1053 NQMEFKII
+1053 NQMEFKIV

>member
-15 DTSKLSRALNQLNR
+15 DTSKLSKELTKLNR

-39 RVSQLLKLNP
+39 RVSQLLKMNP
-49 GNTALIKQK
+49 GNTALIRQK
-58 FTLLSSSIEETE
+58 MELLSASVEETE
-70 GKLKEMRAALQ
+70 GNLKELRAALQ
-81 RASQSGATEKNSAGF
+81 RASASGATEKNSAGF
-96 RKLQREIVQTEAR
+96 RRLQREITQTEAR
-109 LKELTAEQARFAVQS
+109 LKELAAEQARFAVQS
-124 SKIGIAAAKMEMY
+124 SRIGVAAARMEQY

-149 GLTIATGLLG
+149 GLSIATGLLG

-178 VSGATGGEFDQ
+178 VSGATGGEFDL

-252 GLTAMGYSAKDAG
+252 GLTALGYSAKDAG

-338 KQVAAA
+338 KQVSAA
-344 MKSVGVEMTNADGT
+344 MKSIGVEMTNADGT
-358 ARPFRDI
+358 ARPFRDV
-365 MIDLRKG
+365 MVDLRKG
-372 MAGLTETEKT
+372 MADLSETEKT

-395 GFLSIINASDQDFN
+395 GFLSIINASDSDFN

-419 GAALQM
+419 GAALKM

-463 KAAQKLTDWFNNL
+463 KAAQNLTNWFNNL

-485 KVGLLA
+485 KIGLMA
-491 GAAGPLLLVTGGLA
+491 GAAGPLLLATGGMA
-505 KAFSGSVSA
+505 KAFSGSVKA
-514 IATAKGALAAM
+514 IASAKGAIAAM
-525 TVVEGEATTATK
+525 TVVEGEATVATK

-557 LAKAMVDTYK
+557 IAKAMVDTYK
-567 STHEATL
+567 STHQATL
-574 KAKEHA
+574 KVQEHA
-580 EARQEEIDSIKSS
+580 KARQEEIDAIKGE

-612 KTAAQKQLMQSYVD
+612 KTNAQKELMQAYVD
-626 QLNSSVQGLNLTYDA
+626 KLNGSVKDLNLTYDA
-641 ETDKLNQTTQAIRDK
+641 EKDKLNQTTQAIRDK

-662 EAIATAYQKN
+662 EAMAAAYQKN
-672 ATKALEE
+672 AKAALEE
-679 YVNKQMKAEDEQR
+679 YVKQQMKASDEQR

-698 QKWNSL
+698 ERWNNL

-711 NGQLLQQMQDSKRKL
+711 NGQLQQSMQESKRRL
-726 DDYNNSMAIALT
+726 DDYNNSMSTALV
-738 DATKWNNQAAKQS
+738 DATKWQNQAAKNS

-757 TADAQAAGIQIP
+757 TADAKAAGIQIP
-769 QSVRDG
+769 QSVKDG

-782 IPTTVSELEALIKF
+782 IPTTVAELEALIKF
-796 DNAASRAVGD
+796 DNAATRAVGD

-812 SLAQGMQEGTVT
+812 NLAAGMQEGTIT
-824 AQQAA
+824 AQEAA
-829 KQLTDAVKGET
+829 KALTDAVSAET
-840 GKAPGQNKETGK
+840 SKAPGQNKTTGQ
-852 QTGQSYSQGVASQSG
+852 QTGQSFNQGVSSQSG
-867 AAKSAGSTLKSSA
+867 GAQAAGAGLKSSARSGASGGNLSGQGSSAGASYGAGVGSQRGSASEAGKSLKEGA
-880 KSGASGGSMSSEGS
+880 KSGASGGS
-894 KIGGTYGSGVSG
+894 
-906 TSSTAKTA
+906 
-914 GEKLKSEAKSGASGG
+914 LH
-929 SFYSIGKALGDGLAS
+929 SIGAKLGEGLAS
-944 GLKAALGAV
+944 GLKSALGAV
-953 RTAADKLVS
+953 KAAADKLVE

-978 RLFRDEVGI
+978 RLFRDEVGM
-987 PIAEGLAEGMR
+987 PIAEGLAAGMQK
-998 RGTPG
+998 GTPSI
-1003 VEAASRSMISSAS
+1003 EAASKNMITAAS
-1016 VMGSSMS
+1016 NTGTAS
-1023 LAGGE
+1023 LTGGGMAQMKE
-1028 MSQLKANISS
+1028 NISS
-1038 SFDYSQIYSAMAAAV
+1038 SFDYAQIYGAMAAAV

>member
-15 DTSKLSRALNQLNR
+15 DTSKLSRALTQLNR

-96 RKLQREIVQTEAR
+96 RKLQREITQTEAR
-109 LKELTAEQARFAVQS
+109 LKELVAEQARFAVQS

-137 GQKATAAGNSLR
+137 GEKATAAGNSLR

-178 VSGATGGEFDQ
+178 VSGATGGEFDL

-252 GLTAMGYSAKDAG
+252 GLTALGYSAKDAG

-338 KQVAAA
+338 KQVSAA
-344 MKSVGVEMTNADGT
+344 MKSIGVEMTNADGT
-358 ARPFRDI
+358 ARPFRDV
-365 MIDLRKG
+365 MVDLRKG
-372 MAGLTETEKT
+372 MADLSETEKT

-395 GFLSIINASDQDFN
+395 GFLSIINASDSDFN

-419 GAALQM
+419 GAALKM

-463 KAAQKLTDWFNNL
+463 KAAQNLTNWFNNL

-485 KVGLLA
+485 KIGLMA
-491 GAAGPLLLVTGGLA
+491 GAAGPLLLATGGMA
-505 KAFSGSVSA
+505 KAFSGSVKA
-514 IATAKGALAAM
+514 IASAKGAIAAM
-525 TVVEGEATTATK
+525 TVVEGEATVATK

-557 LAKAMVDTYK
+557 IAKAMVDTYK
-567 STHEATL
+567 STHQATL
-574 KAKEHA
+574 KVQEHA
-580 EARQEEIDSIKSS
+580 KARQEEIDAIKGE

-612 KTAAQKQLMQSYVD
+612 KTNAQKELMQAYVD
-626 QLNSSVQGLNLTYDA
+626 KLNGSVKDLNLTYDA
-641 ETDKLNQTTQAIRDK
+641 EKDKLNQTTQAIRDK

-662 EAIATAYQKN
+662 EAMAAAYQKN
-672 ATKALEE
+672 AKAALEE
-679 YVNKQMKAEDEQR
+679 YVKQQMKASDEQR

-698 QKWNSL
+698 ERWNNL

-711 NGQLLQQMQDSKRKL
+711 NGQLQQSMQESKRRL
-726 DDYNNSMAIALT
+726 DDYNNSMSTALV
-738 DATKWNNQAAKQS
+738 DATKWQNEAAKNS

-757 TADAQAAGIQIP
+757 TADAKAAGIQIP
-769 QSVRDG
+769 QSVKDG

-796 DNAASRAVGD
+796 DNAANRAVGD
-806 GKKTAD
+806 GKKTSD
-812 SLAQGMQEGTVT
+812 NLAQGMREGTVT

-829 KQLTDAVKGET
+829 QQLTNAVKGET
-840 GKAPGQNKETGK
+840 GKTPGQTKADGK
-852 QTGQSYSQGVASQSG
+852 KAGQSFNQGLSEQAGG
-867 AAKSAGSTLKSSA
+867 AKTAGSKVKESA
-880 KSGASGGSMSSEGS
+880 KSGASGGSLSGQGRSMGS
-894 KIGGTYGSGVSG
+894 TYGSGVSG
-906 TSSTAKTA
+906 QSGAAQKA
-914 GEKLKSEAKSGASGG
+914 GKALKDMAKSGASGG
-929 SFYSIGKALGDGLAS
+929 SLRSIGKSLGDGLAN
-944 GLKAALGAV
+944 GLRAALGV
-953 RTAADKLVS
+953 VKSAANALVA

-967 AQAKAK
+967 AKAKAK

-978 RLFRDEVGI
+978 RLFRDEVGM
-987 PIAEGLAEGMR
+987 PIAEGLAAGMQK
-998 RGTPG
+998 GTPSI
-1003 VEAASRSMISSAS
+1003 EAASKNMITAAS
-1016 VMGSSMS
+1016 NTGTAS
-1023 LAGGE
+1023 LTGGGMAQMKE
-1028 MSQLKANISS
+1028 NISS
-1038 SFDYSQIYSAMAAAV
+1038 SFDYAQIYGAMAAAV